1 MTSGSGWDRPSRT
14 RGKLIA
20 WILEGRQAD
29 PMLTAPPR
37 TPGSRTGHSY
47 GAGYN

>member
-1 MTSGSGWDRPSRT
+1 MTRGSGWDRPLADSREAD
-14 RGKLIA
+14 RVDPR
-20 WILEGRQAD
+20 GRQAD